1 MFWAKN
7 EFEWFWNRT
16 AQSGNPK
23 MSADSGITK
32 IADWRVKTL
41 PGTLMLVTQ
50 IMSMPTT
57 CYTYL
62 V

>member
-1 MFWAKN
+1 MN
-7 EFEWFWNRT
+7 LHG
-16 AQSGNPK
+16 SGIELLKVGIPK

-41 PGTLMLVTQ
+41 PGSGTLMLVTQ
-50 IMSMPTT
+50 ITSMPTT